1 MTGREDPM
9 TKTVKPQPLVNPGPG
24 AYKPDLGFDKINK
37 TMQSAKNLQM
47 FGLEKFGITVVKPS
61 TSFASKVTRFTDKQL
76 QEKQRLPGP
85 GDYEAALSESKNPWS
100 KRKKLSP
107 GKGNQ
112 ELAMVPWNK
121 VHNPPS
127 IPSHEF
133 VYGYEEENG
142 ELIR

>member
-1 MTGREDPM
+1 
-9 TKTVKPQPLVNPGPG
+9 
-24 AYKPDLGFDKINK
+24 
-37 TMQSAKNLQM
+37 M

-107 GKGNQ
+107 GKGN
-112 ELAMVPWNK
+112 
-121 VHNPPS
+121 
-127 IPSHEF
+127 
-133 VYGYEEENG
+133 
-142 ELIR
+142 